1 MKNGFIS
8 NFDEVLNSTVNI
20 DRLSDDFRKLGKIF
34 CLPPEGQLLC
44 NQAWIVSLLCTTAVL
59 TQLCTCPHASIPIK
73 RMSETVNIVDILE
86 NVSLVLCLL
95 LSHFYVPTYAH
106 FAYYSRNFGSLA
118 NTLKR
123 HLLKRQGIPPLPFE
137 VPTISC
143 RTSDTK
149 GL

>member
-8 NFDEVLNSTVNI
+8 NFDEVLNCTVNI

-86 NVSLVLCLL
+86 NVSWNLCLY
-95 LSHFYVPTYAH
+95 LSHFSVPTP
-106 FAYYSRNFGSLA
+106 
-118 NTLKR
+118 TLR
-123 HLLKRQGIPPLPFE
+123 IIQGILGPWQTRWNDTYWKGKESPLLPFE